1 MDQDNPLFEAYT
13 LTPSQI
19 TSSSDSLF
27 SGTNNDQ
34 AMIPLGNQLMA
45 AKNVSSNN
53 HLQEDGVVVIE
64 EPSVPKLAKIANE
77 VIRAQQV
84 SSSEKK
90 RLTVV
95 PPLPIPPAAVV
106 IEQEKTMPD
115 LSKTISSPTTTTAS
129 VEQRPSMSNNSTQQQ
144 ASSMTPT
151 TTASILF
158 EPTREIETTKDQSE
172 NINIMDD
179 NNSNIMDHNDS
190 DHYQQY
196 EATLGEHQVD
206 PVEKSSNPNTPKL
219 DMSLHLSALS
229 SPTKPISTTT
239 LKKED
244 SNLHHLKEP
253 SSSSPP
259 RRPASASSTRSTLS
273 QNPNYMNSTI
283 TWSSKESNKSIVDLK
298 ASINE
303 PRNIMRFGMASYQNK
318 PTLNTRAP
326 SPSVTKRRVTPRRER
341 IFTSIPDLNLE
352 NVSFS
357 TGLGTI
363 SLPNYR
369 LTSLKGLGVR
379 NDLKILYIQ
388 NNYLTSFKY
397 LEKQPNLEVLYVANN
412 CISSLYGFSEQ
423 PKLKLISL
431 EGNPIT
437 KHPNYRLMVLIA
449 GGLQLKKIDGELVQY
464 KEREFVKQYVAS
476 NEKCVEAIRAGWL
489 LDTTPRT
496 TEEFEQ
502 IIADLNTK
510 NMDDRDEVRNSDLFK
525 DLVSGALVKTVT
537 SPDLSQYE
545 EKKVTKSVPIVTPST
560 TSFISYDGK
569 ELSRDEPPSSFSN
582 TFLTNYVNEIKNL
595 KLQLEKK
602 DKELEAERKKNKE
615 LKETSLLLED
625 LQHIY
630 KSDIN
635 GLSISLN
642 STFDMI
648 NNVSASLN
656 NESMN
661 IYKASNDLLK
671 RIDYDKVTRTSLLV
685 DEKKMFRIHIRVS
698 NSELIDVI
706 TTDQKKAL
714 AVYKILH
721 MKVALFNKLKKQ
733 KTAQQ

>member
-1 MDQDNPLFEAYT
+1 MDNDSLFEAYT

-27 SGTNNDQ
+27 SGSGGNEDQ
-34 AMIPLGNQLMA
+34 QKPAMTSIGNQLVGGKA
-45 AKNVSSNN
+45 VSQQQQQQ
-53 HLQEDGVVVIE
+53 QEDGIVVIE
-64 EPSVPKLAKIANE
+64 EPSIPKLAKIANE
-77 VIRAQQV
+77 LIRAQ
-84 SSSEKK
+84 SEKK
-90 RLTVV
+90 RPSVV

-106 IEQEKTMPD
+106 IEKASTTD
-115 LSKTISSPTTTTAS
+115 LSNAAVVEHQQSLSTTAS
-129 VEQRPSMSNNSTQQQ
+129 SFLPE
-144 ASSMTPT
+144 ASK
-151 TTASILF
+151 
-158 EPTREIETTKDQSE
+158 EIDTSKDQSE
-172 NINIMDD
+172 SINNNILDD
-179 NNSNIMDHNDS
+179 SNNNRYYDQS
-190 DHYQQY
+190 DH
-196 EATLGEHQVD
+196 HQHED
-206 PVEKSSNPNTPKL
+206 TPDLEGLPMNPNIENSSSSHPNTPKM

-229 SPTKPISTTT
+229 SPPKPISGGGPMKTG
-239 LKKED
+239 D
-244 SNLHHLKEP
+244 PNLHHLKEP
-253 SSSSPP
+253 TYSSSPP
-259 RRPASASSTRSTLS
+259 RRPASASSTRSTSS

-283 TWSSKESNKSIVDLK
+283 TWSSKESNKSIADLK

-303 PRNIMRFGMASYQNK
+303 PKNIMRFGMASYQNK

-326 SPSVTKRRVTPRRER
+326 SPSITKRRVTPRRER

-352 NVSFS
+352 SISFS

-397 LEKQPNLEVLYVANN
+397 LETQPNLEVLYVANN
-412 CISSLYGFSEQ
+412 CISSLYGFAEQ

-489 LDTTPRT
+489 LDTAPRT
-496 TEEFEQ
+496 SEEFEQ
-502 IIADLNTK
+502 IIADLRTK
-510 NMDDRDEVRNSDLFK
+510 NMDDRDEVRNSDLFR

-545 EKKVTKSVPIVTPST
+545 EKKVTKSMPIVTPST
-560 TSFISYDGK
+560 TSFISSDAK
-569 ELSRDEPPSSFSN
+569 EMSLNESSTFSN

-595 KLQLEKK
+595 KMQLEKK
-602 DKELEAERKKNKE
+602 DKELEAERKKSKE

-625 LQHIY
+625 LQHIH
-630 KSDIN
+630 KSDIS

-642 STFDMI
+642 STSDMI
-648 NNVSASLN
+648 NNVSASLS

-698 NSELIDVI
+698 NNELIDVI
-706 TTDQKKAL
+706 TVDQKRAL

-733 KTAQQ
+733 KATSQQ